1 MLSGFTALTPVDCTL
16 TTSGKISS
24 ISCAIT
30 PNWIPFLF
38 ITESADSSVISS
50 LVLYSKFLTF
60 ILLIF
65 SKPILLS
72 TIFFLILLSDVVVQA
87 ALFSAL

>member
-1 MLSGFTALTPVDCTL
+1 MLSGFTDLTPVVSVW
-16 TTSGKISS
+16 TTSGKTSS

-30 PNWIPFLF
+30 PTWIPFLS
-38 ITESADSSVISS
+38 IAEWVGSSVISS

-72 TIFFLILLSDVVVQA
+72 TIFFLILL
-87 ALFSAL
+87 L